1 MSSSLSQIS
10 DICTMG
16 KDCKREYCGRYGLFT
31 QHERELYREWDKI
44 ELHNVN
50 VFTLQLE
57 LYL

>member
-1 MSSSLSQIS
+1 
-10 DICTMG
+10 MG